1 MEDTTCSELLRKAGG
16 FAAAL
21 DDAGVDSGDV
31 VLIFLNYHP
40 DMAACYLGVKLTG
53 AIPSFMP
60 CPSVKL
66 HPERYWPAHLTLL
79 QRIRPKAIVTDAA
92 QAGQMKQHGLADA
105 TSCFIDVD
113 AIEATDELFAPRPV
127 DPSRIALLQHSSGT
141 TGLKKEMA
149 LSHEAI
155 LNQVRACAR
164 TIDLKDDDTIV
175 NWLLLYHDMGLIT
188 SLIMPMMLGRTVVQM
203 DPFQWTVR
211 PAMLFDAIAKYD
223 GRFTWLP
230 NFAFEH
236 LCRTTGRMEPTAD
249 LSGVRAFINCSEPCK
264 METFGRF
271 ADTFADWG
279 VRPASCSRVTRWRRT
294 FSPSPRLPLGGNSRV
309 CLHNRGKGLPLPRL
323 EN

>member
-1 MEDTTCSELLRKAGG
+1 VEDTTCSELLRKAGG

-141 TGLKKEMA
+141 TGLKKGMA

-155 LNQVRACAR
+155 LNQVRAYAR

-203 DPFQWTVR
+203 DPFSGPCARRCCLTPSLNTTAGSHGCPTSPLNTCAGQPGVWNRR
-211 PAMLFDAIAKYD
+211 PTCPGF
-223 GRFTWLP
+223 G
-230 NFAFEH
+230 
-236 LCRTTGRMEPTAD
+236 
-249 LSGVRAFINCSEPCK
+249 LS
-264 METFGRF
+264 
-271 ADTFADWG
+271 
-279 VRPASCSRVTRWRRT
+279 
-294 FSPSPRLPLGGNSRV
+294 
-309 CLHNRGKGLPLPRL
+309 
-323 EN
+323 